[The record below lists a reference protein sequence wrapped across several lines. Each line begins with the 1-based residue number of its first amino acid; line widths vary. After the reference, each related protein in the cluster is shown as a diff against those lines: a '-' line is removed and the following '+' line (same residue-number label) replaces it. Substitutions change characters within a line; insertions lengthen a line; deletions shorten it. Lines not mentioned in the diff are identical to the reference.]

1 MIIYVVNFIRRAN
14 KKGKK
19 GTGINDKDSFQRD
32 TKVRPTSEE
41 DNRKEQKKERKG
53 KERKG
58 VFVDSAVC
66 TARLRIFLHDAAY
79 SVSVRGI

>member
-41 DNRKEQKKERKG
+41 DNRKEQKKERK
-53 KERKG
+53 E
-58 VFVDSAVC
+58 VFVDGAVC
-66 TARLRIFLHDAAY
+66 TARIRIFLHDAAY
-79 SVSVRGI
+79 SVSVRRK